1 MLNQN
6 WAKYCLLNMNNSI
19 SQIGIGTGP
28 VKTAVFGRLIPKWD
42 IYGVP
47 VTHAT
52 LIMDEVKGD
61 EVIIFRERFPVLI

>member
-1 MLNQN
+1 
-6 WAKYCLLNMNNSI
+6 MNNSI

-61 EVIIFRERFPVLI
+61 EVIIQQ